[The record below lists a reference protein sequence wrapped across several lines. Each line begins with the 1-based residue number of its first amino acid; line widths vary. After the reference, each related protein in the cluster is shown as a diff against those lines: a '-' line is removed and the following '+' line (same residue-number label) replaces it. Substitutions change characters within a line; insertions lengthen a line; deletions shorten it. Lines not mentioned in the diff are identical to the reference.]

1 MTPRFDDIPR
11 EPLVLLVITP
21 DHRAYID
28 GTPLEVPA
36 GTDPRIAAANAA
48 IARAQQLGHALRAVL
63 DDADGQRWPM
73 ILTPEGGVFQ
83 ATRPLRDTP
92 PSDLHDARQ
101 QMPTPKADNSEDSG
115 PTPPTVT
122 ANPAPPGADR
132 PTGLNGHS
140 QPPADPHET
149 RLIRVRETDLRPPEG
164 IDPGSVPA
172 WPLVTI
178 VLTEEGKAFV
188 NDTPVNQPPG
198 VEPRAAAVAA
208 AAEHIAQLGLARPVR
223 ANATEPDG
231 TVWPLLI
238 HPDGT
243 ATAAGEP
250 IRPERG
256 RRWSRRKS

>member
-1 MTPRFDDIPR
+1 MTRFNDIPR
-11 EPLVLLVITP
+11 EPLILLVVTP
-21 DHRAYID
+21 DRRAYVD
-28 GTPLEVPA
+28 GTPIAVPA
-36 GTDPRIAAANAA
+36 GTDPRVAAANAA
-48 IARAQQLGHALRAVL
+48 ITRAQQLGRAVRAVL

-83 ATRPLRDTP
+83 ATRPLRDI
-92 PSDLHDARQ
+92 
-101 QMPTPKADNSEDSG
+101 
-115 PTPPTVT
+115 PPTDSRSVPD
-122 ANPAPPGADR
+122 ASASAEKRPEEPRPAAITRQDLPPDRTDVPATVNGHPQR
-132 PTGLNGHS
+132 PT
-140 QPPADPHET
+140 DPHET
-149 RLIRVRETDLRPPEG
+149 RLIRVREADLRPPEE
-164 IDPGSVPA
+164 IDPSTVPA

-188 NDTPVNQPPG
+188 NDTPVSQRDG
-198 VEPRAAAVAA
+198 VDPRAAAVAA

-231 TVWPLLI
+231 TIWPLLI

-256 RRWSRRKS
+256 RRWPRRKS